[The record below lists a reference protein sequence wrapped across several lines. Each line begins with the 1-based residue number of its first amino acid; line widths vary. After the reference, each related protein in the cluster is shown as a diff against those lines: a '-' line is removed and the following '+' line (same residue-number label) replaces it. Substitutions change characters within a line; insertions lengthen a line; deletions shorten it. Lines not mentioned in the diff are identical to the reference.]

1 LSLLKGE
8 VVGFG
13 EKGMVNAAV
22 RMRALSLY
30 RALMRSVR
38 TWPGPPNEKQYI
50 YEESCTH
57 FRRNQ
62 HLTDPADISKKLVEG
77 ETRYQIAWHY
87 KIPYPRLHNL
97 PTGTITDSPQR
108 ISKPTYEIPSQDM
121 GSLDEDP
128 DTVPGLDGSR
138 RMFHGL

>member
-1 LSLLKGE
+1 LKGE

-50 YEESCTH
+50 YVSCMLSLSLSLSVV
-57 FRRNQ
+57 RS
-62 HLTDPADISKKLVEG
+62 LS
-77 ETRYQIAWHY
+77 
-87 KIPYPRLHNL
+87 
-97 PTGTITDSPQR
+97 SPLL
-108 ISKPTYEIPSQDM
+108 SFPMLSFLSPFFLS
-121 GSLDEDP
+121 
-128 DTVPGLDGSR
+128 
-138 RMFHGL
+138 

>member
-50 YEESCTH
+50 YVSCMLSLSLSLSLSLCGEEPLLSSP
-57 FRRNQ
+57 
-62 HLTDPADISKKLVEG
+62 LL
-77 ETRYQIAWHY
+77 
-87 KIPYPRLHNL
+87 PYALL
-97 PTGTITDSPQR
+97 PLSFFSFLICDVLATSR
-108 ISKPTYEIPSQDM
+108 SEKEI
-121 GSLDEDP
+121 GS
-128 DTVPGLDGSR
+128 
-138 RMFHGL
+138 

>member
-50 YEESCTH
+50 YVSCM
-57 FRRNQ
+57 
-62 HLTDPADISKKLVEG
+62 LSLSLSLSLV
-77 ETRYQIAWHY
+77 RS
-87 KIPYPRLHNL
+87 LS
-97 PTGTITDSPQR
+97 SPLL
-108 ISKPTYEIPSQDM
+108 SFPMLS
-121 GSLDEDP
+121 SLSP
-128 DTVPGLDGSR
+128 FFLS
-138 RMFHGL
+138 

>member
-1 LSLLKGE
+1 LKGE

-50 YEESCTH
+50 YVSCM
-57 FRRNQ
+57 
-62 HLTDPADISKKLVEG
+62 LSLSLSLSLSLV
-77 ETRYQIAWHY
+77 RS
-87 KIPYPRLHNL
+87 LS
-97 PTGTITDSPQR
+97 SPLL
-108 ISKPTYEIPSQDM
+108 SFPMLS
-121 GSLDEDP
+121 SLSP
-128 DTVPGLDGSR
+128 FFLS
-138 RMFHGL
+138 

>member
-1 LSLLKGE
+1 VREREREREKRAFESFEGE

-50 YEESCTH
+50 YVSCM
-57 FRRNQ
+57 
-62 HLTDPADISKKLVEG
+62 L
-77 ETRYQIAWHY
+77 
-87 KIPYPRLHNL
+87 
-97 PTGTITDSPQR
+97 
-108 ISKPTYEIPSQDM
+108 
-121 GSLDEDP
+121 SLSLSLSLS
-128 DTVPGLDGSR
+128 VW
-138 RMFHGL
+138 